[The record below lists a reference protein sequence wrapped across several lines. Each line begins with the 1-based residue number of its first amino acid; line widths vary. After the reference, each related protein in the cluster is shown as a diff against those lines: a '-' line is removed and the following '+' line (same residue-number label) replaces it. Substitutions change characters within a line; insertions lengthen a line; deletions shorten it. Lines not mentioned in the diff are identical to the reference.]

1 MASPVLKVAEEGYDV
16 TTADAKNLT
25 IDSSKN
31 QFKVFYEGEQ
41 TFSLN
46 SGNSY
51 AYTKTV
57 THSFGYKPQ
66 VVAWAYT
73 VKANDDNDDMIKEA
87 KFCLLP
93 TWALQG
99 TSPMTASFVATIERS
114 TSTVKF
120 KFYED
125 DGWKQPGENPAF
137 YTLTDMKLRY
147 LIFVDAQ

>member
-31 QFKVFYEGEQ
+31 QFKVLYEGEQ

-51 AYTKTV
+51 TYTKTV
-57 THSFGYKPQ
+57 THSFGYRPQ
-66 VVAWAYT
+66 VIGWSYT
-73 VKANDDNDDMIKEA
+73 VEPNDDNDDMIKKS
-87 KFCLLP
+87 KFSLMP
-93 TWALQG
+93 SWALHG

-125 DGWKQPGENPAF
+125 DGWKQAGENPAF

-147 LIFVDAQ
+147 LIFVDAE